1 MRGSWKFVVAIGFVG
16 MMLGGS
22 GSAVAFIDD
31 MEEDFWFPFT
41 HFHLGDR
48 AFAGYSSGFARSG
61 TQSYHVEISGWT
73 VRDFGSAYGYAL
85 YATRRA
91 PITELRTS
99 ILYERL
105 QDISP
110 SPWDS
115 YSAGVSLDLLDAN
128 YHNLGRLRYITSY
141 HASQNAGRCA
151 PTLADVALPAP
162 AGLGTWTDLARNPTA
177 DFPAAPWQS
186 ADYVKISIGFLCAA
200 GLTGARYSLYFDDF
214 MLDAGSRDTDA
225 DGLPDLEEE
234 ARIYAARVWAAPV
247 ARPLAP
253 GALTTSDIES
263 PPLAGLAASAAI
275 DLQINHANPT
285 DLSVALTFS
294 GATGPRTQVLWDPGL
309 HVRGA
314 TILAPTYGSAVHGA
328 VHVQGSVVQPHA
340 SVRLRVDNVVTATS
354 DADSNGAFEIP
365 WDSDAWTEGAHHLTV
380 LAELVDGAQT
390 LTRSSRDL
398 LVFVDRTAPELSLIR
413 PANGETL
420 SGLALIEAGVF
431 DGQGVPTVELWIDRV
446 RVDARADEPYTFA
459 YETLDLANG
468 LHAFEVRARDGA
480 GNEAVRSVTAAVSNN
495 DNVPPPPCMPVCNLG
510 AGTTTGDLPSLSI
523 SPANRVLPV
532 SSGGSAE
539 LFEAFRVPWRPQI
552 VYSASGVH
560 LLLDVTR
567 PRSLPES
574 DGLVGTDLA
583 LEDLVGVRTWQVTV
597 HNHGLNPGLVV
608 GAAAFVA
615 SRTSPANPDTDGD
628 GLSDG
633 LERSSIG
640 TVPVFPDLDSDLIAD
655 GEEVASR
662 IVRFTIDGTL
672 SERTIRTDP
681 FDFDTDDDGLLD
693 GLELRPGAGASPT
706 DPTDPDTDRDGLRD
720 GPERAI
726 HGSDPTLTDTDGDT
740 LSDYV
745 EVTPRAFRAE
755 IDGQFVDRPVVTS
768 PSAPDTDG
776 DGLRDDEEWDGES
789 AYGFLTDPTDPDTD
803 RDGLSDHDEVV
814 GLNRRPTNP
823 LHSDTEGD
831 GVIDG
836 LDLSPTELWAPTW
849 KTTFEPGLIRFTQ
862 SFHALG
868 VQGLSATIWT
878 YRITDGACVFLSDHT
893 STATRSSDES
903 VENVLATINRV
914 LTEGG
919 ETNFTATEGEDLGQ
933 QGFGVS
939 TTSYGACDLLA
950 PRQYRFEYVHDDRAF
965 NIDFMNSA
973 EVAVRDDS
981 GDVYYHTVLEVPIQL
996 SKPQSVV
1003 LQFSISP
1010 DADRGG
1016 DTVVPALAYSLVG
1029 GSDFLTTAPF
1039 YRNLAV
1045 GAAIDNH
1052 TYEFQLRIPKEVARE
1067 DHVVRVDDEPMAT
1080 LFLMPM
1086 WLTSGAVEVT
1096 RSALNATHVTVGALI
1111 SRAEES
1117 AEIVVAR
1124 LSTDMGALKAALPAS
1139 GEGLVTGYQTF
1150 GAFSVSVYRI
1160 GDPFDAA
1167 APEQVDAVYLIG
1179 ESPEEVATYQD
1190 LISWNPPGTW
1200 VRRSEDSFGRAINVL
1215 KILRRGISLTSQ
1227 ISAAMLLPIVN
1238 TPAGREEMTF
1248 GRSVFVVDKLT
1259 DFESGR
1265 PYYVVSETTMQT
1277 VKIRVG
1283 ARLTSVREVP
1293 VQSVGEI
1300 VDDLD
1305 DSKLLTGV
1313 KYANL
1318 RLALRGAAV
1327 GATVAI
1333 FGTQAVLAFRDGDV
1347 VKGTVFVLAGATATF
1362 GIVKSEVVLTG
1373 KIFTGRVS
1381 NFGLRVRLGTVATI
1395 AVTGIL
1401 ASLELFQAS
1410 QTQDQINR
1418 LSHYESAGAI
1428 VADSMI
1434 AAVPLYGAAAMLGW
1448 QLGLTFAVAAG
1459 ALLGVMPDA
1468 LAVKIVSTPGGTIV
1482 FLFEYVFATEI
1493 PSDVAEDALTQ
1504 LLNFLAGLAR
1514 YNNALDPPQ
1523 PTVLLVP

>member
-1 MRGSWKFVVAIGFVG
+1 M
-16 MMLGGS
+16 
-22 GSAVAFIDD
+22 
-31 MEEDFWFPFT
+31 
-41 HFHLGDR
+41 
-48 AFAGYSSGFARSG
+48 
-61 TQSYHVEISGWT
+61 
-73 VRDFGSAYGYAL
+73 YA
-85 YATRRA
+85 ARRA
-91 PITELRTS
+91 PITELRAS
-99 ILYERL
+99 ILYDRL

-115 YSAGVSLDLLDAN
+115 YSAGVGLDLLDAS
-128 YHNLGRLRYITSY
+128 YRSLGRLRYITSY

-162 AGLGTWTDLARNPTA
+162 PGLGTWRDVARNPTA

-186 ADYVKISIGFLCAA
+186 AEYVKISIGFLCAA

-214 MLDAGSRDTDA
+214 MLDAGSRDADA
-225 DGLPDLEEE
+225 DGLLDLEEE

-253 GALTTSDIES
+253 GASTTLDIES
-263 PPLAGLAASAAI
+263 PPLAGLTASAAI
-275 DLQINHANPT
+275 DLQVDHANPT

-294 GATGPRTQVLWDPGL
+294 GANGPRTQVLWDPGL
-309 HVRGA
+309 HIRGA
-314 TILAPTYGSAVHGA
+314 AILAPMYGTSVHGA
-328 VHVQGSVVQPHA
+328 VRVQGSVVQPHA
-340 SVRLRVDNVVTATS
+340 SVRLRVDNVVAATS
-354 DADSNGAFEIP
+354 DADSNGVFEIP

-390 LTRSSRDL
+390 LTRSSRDV
-398 LVFVDRTAPELSLIR
+398 LVFVDRTAPEVSLLR

-431 DGQGVPTVELWIDRV
+431 DGLGVATVELWIDGV

-459 YETLDLANG
+459 YETLDLTNG
-468 LHAFEVRARDGA
+468 LHSFEVRARDGA
-480 GNEAVRSVTAAVSNN
+480 DNEAVRSVTAAVSNK
-495 DNVPPPPCMPVCNLG
+495 DNAPPPPCMPVCNLG

-523 SPANRVLPV
+523 SPETRVLHL
-532 SSGGSAE
+532 SSGVSVE
-539 LFEAFRVPWRPQI
+539 LFEGFRVPWRPQI
-552 VYSASGVH
+552 AYSVSGVH

-567 PRSLPES
+567 SRSMPES

-583 LEDLVGVRTWQVTV
+583 FEDLVGVRTWHVTV
-597 HNHGLNPGLVV
+597 HNHGLSPGLVRS
-608 GAAAFVA
+608 AAVFLA
-615 SRTSPANPDTDGD
+615 SRTS
-628 GLSDG
+628 
-633 LERSSIG
+633 
-640 TVPVFPDLDSDLIAD
+640 
-655 GEEVASR
+655 
-662 IVRFTIDGTL
+662 
-672 SERTIRTDP
+672 
-681 FDFDTDDDGLLD
+681 
-693 GLELRPGAGASPT
+693 
-706 DPTDPDTDRDGLRD
+706 PTDPDTDRDGLRD
-720 GPERAI
+720 GPERATY
-726 HGSDPTLTDTDGDT
+726 GSDPTLTDTDGDT

-745 EVTPRAFRAE
+745 EVTPQAFRAE
-755 IDGQFVDRPVVTS
+755 IDGQFVERPVVTS
-768 PSAPDTDG
+768 PIAPDTDG

-789 AYGFLTDPTDPDTD
+789 AYGFLTDPSDPDTD

-862 SFHALG
+862 MFHALG

-903 VENVLATINRV
+903 VKNVLATINRV
-914 LTEGG
+914 LIEGG
-919 ETNFTATEGEDLGQ
+919 ETSFTATEAADLGQ

-939 TTSYGACDLLA
+939 TARYGACDLLA
-950 PRQYRFEYVHDDRAF
+950 PRQYRFEYVHDDHAF

-981 GDVYYHTVLEVPIQL
+981 GDVFYHTVLQVPIQL
-996 SKPQSVV
+996 SKPQAVV

-1010 DADRGG
+1010 EADRGG
-1016 DTVVPALAYSLVG
+1016 DAVVPALAYFLVR

-1052 TYEFQLRIPKEVARE
+1052 TYEFRLRIPKEVARE
-1067 DHVVRVDDEPMAT
+1067 DHVARVDDEPMAT

-1086 WLTSGAVEVT
+1086 WLTSGPVEVT
-1096 RSALNATHVTVGALI
+1096 KSALNATHVTVGALI
-1111 SRAEES
+1111 SRVEES

-1124 LSTDMGALKAALPAS
+1124 LSTDIGALKAALPAS
-1139 GEGLVTGYQTF
+1139 GEGLATGYQTF
-1150 GAFSVSVYRI
+1150 GEFSVYVYRI
-1160 GDPFDAA
+1160 GDPFDAG
-1167 APEQVDAVYLIG
+1167 APDQVDAVYLIG
-1179 ESPEEVATYQD
+1179 ESPEEVATFQES
-1190 LISWNPPGTW
+1190 ISWYPPGTW
-1200 VRRSEDSFGRAINVL
+1200 MRRSEDSFGRAINIL

-1227 ISAAMLLPIVN
+1227 ITAAMLLPLVN
-1238 TPAGREEMTF
+1238 TPTGREEMTF

-1265 PYYVVSETTMQT
+1265 PYYVVSETQMQT
-1277 VKIRVG
+1277 VKFRLG

-1293 VQSVGEI
+1293 VYSVGEI

-1347 VKGTVFVLAGATATF
+1347 VNGTVFVLAGATATF
-1362 GIVKSEVVLTG
+1362 GIVKSDVVLTSELLE
-1373 KIFTGRVS
+1373 GRFS
-1381 NFGLRVRLGTVATI
+1381 RFGLRVRLGTVATV
-1395 AVTGIL
+1395 AVTAIL
-1401 ASLELFQAS
+1401 ASFELFQAGRE
-1410 QTQDQINR
+1410 QDSIQR

-1428 VADSMI
+1428 VADSI
-1434 AAVPLYGAAAMLGW
+1434 VAAVPLYGAAALLGW
-1448 QLGLTFAVAAG
+1448 QLGLAISVSVG
-1459 ALLGVMPDA
+1459 ALVGVMPDP
-1468 LAVKIVSTPGGTIV
+1468 LAVKIVSTPGSTIV

-1493 PSDVAEDALTQ
+1493 PSDIAEDALTQ
-1504 LLNFLAGLAR
+1504 LLIFLAGLAR
-1514 YNNALDPPQ
+1514 FNNLLDPAI
-1523 PTVLLVP
+1523 PTLLLVP

>member
-1 MRGSWKFVVAIGFVG
+1 MRGSWRFVVAMGFVG

-22 GSAVAFIDD
+22 GSALAFIDD
-31 MEEDFWFPFT
+31 MEEDFWLPFT

-48 AFAGYSSGFARSG
+48 ASAGYSSEFARSG

-73 VRDFGSAYGYAL
+73 VRDFGSAYGYAM

-91 PITELRTS
+91 PITELRAS
-99 ILYERL
+99 ILYDRL

-115 YSAGVSLDLLDAN
+115 YSAGVGLDLLDAS
-128 YHNLGRLRYITSY
+128 YRSLGRLRYITSY

-162 AGLGTWTDLARNPTA
+162 
-177 DFPAAPWQS
+177 
-186 ADYVKISIGFLCAA
+186 
-200 GLTGARYSLYFDDF
+200 
-214 MLDAGSRDTDA
+214 
-225 DGLPDLEEE
+225 
-234 ARIYAARVWAAPV
+234 
-247 ARPLAP
+247 PLAP
-253 GALTTSDIES
+253 GASTTLDIES
-263 PPLAGLAASAAI
+263 PPLAGLTASAAI
-275 DLQINHANPT
+275 DLQVDHANPT

-294 GATGPRTQVLWDPGL
+294 GANGPRTQVLWDPGL
-309 HVRGA
+309 HIRGA
-314 TILAPTYGSAVHGA
+314 TIPAPTYGTSVHGA
-328 VHVQGSVVQPHA
+328 VRVQGSVVQPRA

-354 DADSNGAFEIP
+354 EADSNGAFEIP
-365 WDSDAWTEGAHHLTV
+365 WDSDAWMEGAHHLTI
-380 LAELVDGAQT
+380 LAELADGAQMV
-390 LTRSSRDL
+390 TRSSRDV
-398 LVFVDRTAPELSLIR
+398 LVIVDRTAPELALLR

-431 DGQGVPTVELWIDRV
+431 DGLGVATVELWIDGV
-446 RVDARADEPYTFA
+446 RVDARAAEPYTFA

-468 LHAFEVRARDGA
+468 LHSFEVRARDGA
-480 GNEAVRSVTAAVSNN
+480 GNEAVRSVTAAVSNK
-495 DNVPPPPCMPVCNLG
+495 DNSPPPPCMPVCNLG

-523 SPANRVLPV
+523 SPATRVLPL
-532 SSGGSAE
+532 SSGGSVE

-552 VYSASGVH
+552 IYSASSVH

-583 LEDLVGVRTWQVTV
+583 LEDLVGVRAWHVTV
-597 HNHGLNPGLVV
+597 HNHGLSPGLIRS
-608 GAAAFVA
+608 AAVFVA

-628 GLSDG
+628 GLFDG
-633 LERSSIG
+633 LERSAIG
-640 TVPVFPDLDSDLIAD
+640 TVPVFPDLDSDLILD

-662 IVRFTIDGTL
+662 IVRFTIDGTPI
-672 SERTIRTDP
+672 ERTIRTDP

-693 GLELRPGAGASPT
+693 GLELQPGEGASAT

-720 GPERAI
+720 GPERATY
-726 HGSDPTLTDTDGDT
+726 GSDPALTDADGDT

-745 EVTPRAFRAE
+745 EVTPQAFRAE
-755 IDGQFVDRPVVTS
+755 IDGQFVERPVVTS
-768 PSAPDTDG
+768 PIAPDTDG

-789 AYGFLTDPTDPDTD
+789 AYGFLTDPSDSDTD

-823 LHSDTEGD
+823 LRSDTEGD

-836 LDLSPTELWAPTW
+836 PDLSPTELWAPTW

-862 SFHALG
+862 KFHALG
-868 VQGLSATIWT
+868 VQALSATIWT

-914 LTEGG
+914 LVEGG
-919 ETNFTATEGEDLGQ
+919 ETNFTATEAEDLGQ

-965 NIDFMNSA
+965 SIDFMNSA

-981 GDVYYHTVLEVPIQL
+981 GAVYYHTVLEVPIQL
-996 SKPQSVV
+996 SKPQAVV

-1010 DADRGG
+1010 EADRGG
-1016 DTVVPALAYSLVG
+1016 DPVVSALAYSLVR
-1029 GSDFLTTAPF
+1029 GSDFLATTPF

-1067 DHVVRVDDEPMAT
+1067 DHVARVDDEPMAT

-1086 WLTSGAVEVT
+1086 WLTSGEVEVT
-1096 RSALNATHVTVGALI
+1096 RSALNATHMTVGALI
-1111 SRAEES
+1111 SRVEES
-1117 AEIVVAR
+1117 AEIVVAQ
-1124 LSTDMGALKAALPAS
+1124 LSTEMGELKAALPGS
-1139 GEGLVTGYQTF
+1139 GEGLLTGYQTF
-1150 GAFSVSVYRI
+1150 GAFSVYVYRI
-1160 GDPFDAA
+1160 GDSFDAG

-1179 ESPEEVATYQD
+1179 ESPEEVATFQE

-1227 ISAAMLLPIVN
+1227 ISAAILLPIVN

-1248 GRSVFVVDKLT
+1248 GRFVFVGDQLT

-1265 PYYVVSETTMQT
+1265 AYYGVSETTMQT
-1277 VKIRVG
+1277 VKIRVC
-1283 ARLTSVREVP
+1283 ARLTSVPEGP
-1293 VQSVGEI
+1293 LHSVGEI

-1305 DSKLLTGV
+1305 DSRLLTGV

-1327 GATVAI
+1327 GATIAI

-1347 VKGTVFVLAGATATF
+1347 VKGTVFALAGATAVL
-1362 GIVKSEVVLTG
+1362 GIQNSEVILVERLFG
-1373 KIFTGRVS
+1373 GRIEGVGFKVR
-1381 NFGLRVRLGTVATI
+1381 FGSIAII

-1401 ASLELFQAS
+1401 ASFELYQAEQS
-1410 QTQDQINR
+1410 NNPVAR
-1418 LSHYESAGAI
+1418 LSHYETAGAI
-1428 VADSMI
+1428 VVDSLV

-1448 QLGLTFAVAAG
+1448 QLGLTIAVGSG
-1459 ALLGVMPDA
+1459 ALLGVLPNP
-1468 LAVKIVSTPGGTIV
+1468 LAVKIVSSPGTTIV
-1482 FLFEYVFATEI
+1482 FLFEYAFTTEI

-1504 LLNFLAGLAR
+1504 LLIFLAGLAR
-1514 YNNALDPPQ
+1514 SNNALDPPV
-1523 PTVLLVP
+1523 PTLLLVP

>member
-1 MRGSWKFVVAIGFVG
+1 MRGSWKFVVAMGFVG
-16 MMLGGS
+16 MLLGGS

-31 MEEDFWFPFT
+31 MEEDFWLPFT

-48 AFAGYSSGFARSG
+48 ASAGYSSGFARSG

-73 VRDFGSAYGYAL
+73 VRDFGSAYGYAM

-91 PITELRTS
+91 PITELRAS

-105 QDISP
+105 QDVSP

-115 YSAGVSLDLLDAN
+115 YLAGVSLDLLDAS
-128 YHNLGRLRYITSY
+128 YRGLGRLRYVTSY

-151 PTLADVALPAP
+151 PTLADVVLPAP
-162 AGLGTWTDLARNPTA
+162 AGLGTWRDVARNPTA

-186 ADYVKISIGFLCAA
+186 AEYLKISIGFLCAA

-225 DGLPDLEEE
+225 DGLADLEEE

-253 GALTTSDIES
+253 GALTTLDIES
-263 PPLAGLAASAAI
+263 PPLAGLTASAAI
-275 DLQINHANPT
+275 DLQVDHANPT

-294 GATGPRTQVLWDPGL
+294 GASGPRTQVLWDPGL

-314 TILAPTYGSAVHGA
+314 TILAPTYGSSVHGA
-328 VHVQGSVVQPHA
+328 VRVQGSVVQPHA

-380 LAELVDGAQT
+380 LAELADEAQT
-390 LTRSSRDL
+390 VTRSSRYV

-413 PANGETL
+413 PASGETL

-431 DGQGVPTVELWIDRV
+431 DGQGVATVELWIDGV
-446 RVDARADEPYTFA
+446 SVDARADEPYTFA

-468 LHAFEVRARDGA
+468 LHSFEVRARDGA
-480 GNEAVRSVTAAVSNN
+480 GNEAVRSVTAAVSNK
-495 DNVPPPPCMPVCNLG
+495 DNVAPPPCMPVCNLG

-523 SPANRVLPV
+523 SPATRVLPL
-532 SSGGSAE
+532 SAGGSVE

-583 LEDLVGVRTWQVTV
+583 LEDLVGVRAWQVTV
-597 HNHGLNPGLVV
+597 YSHGLSPGLIRSAGV
-608 GAAAFVA
+608 FVA
-615 SRTSPANPDTDGD
+615 SRTSPASPDTDGD

-633 LERSSIG
+633 LERSAVG

-662 IVRFTIDGTL
+662 VVRFTIDGTPV
-672 SERTIRTDP
+672 ERTIRTDP
-681 FDFDTDDDGLLD
+681 FDFDSDDDGLLD
-693 GLELRPGAGASPT
+693 GLELRPGEAASPT
-706 DPTDPDTDRDGLRD
+706 DPRDSDTDRDGLLD

-726 HGSDPTLTDTDGDT
+726 YGSDPTLTDTDGDA

-745 EVTPRAFRAE
+745 EVTPQTFRAE
-755 IDGQFVDRPVVTS
+755 IDGQRVERRVVTS
-768 PSAPDTDG
+768 PIAPDTDG

-803 RDGLSDHDEVV
+803 RDGLSDYDEVV

-823 LHSDTEGD
+823 LQSDTEDD

-862 SFHALG
+862 PFHALG
-868 VQGLSATIWT
+868 VQALSATIWT

-903 VENVLATINRV
+903 IENVLATVNRV
-914 LTEGG
+914 LTAGG
-919 ETNFTATEGEDLGQ
+919 ETNFTATEAEDLGQ
-933 QGFGVS
+933 QGFGVA

-950 PRQYRFEYVHDDRAF
+950 PRQYRFQYVHDDRAF
-965 NIDFMNSA
+965 SIDFMNSA

-981 GDVYYHTVLEVPIQL
+981 GDVYYHTILEVPVQL

-1003 LQFSISP
+1003 LQFSITSE
-1010 DADRGG
+1010 ADRGG
-1016 DTVVPALAYSLVG
+1016 DAVVPALAYSLVR

-1039 YRNLAV
+1039 YRSLAV
-1045 GAAIDNH
+1045 GAAIDNQ
-1052 TYEFQLRIPKEVARE
+1052 TYEFRLRIPKEVARE
-1067 DHVVRVDDEPMAT
+1067 DHVVRVDGEPMAT

-1086 WLTSGAVEVT
+1086 WLASGAVEVT
-1096 RSALNATHVTVGALI
+1096 RSALNATHVTVGALL
-1111 SRAEES
+1111 SRVEES
-1117 AEIVVAR
+1117 AELVVAR
-1124 LSTDMGALKAALPAS
+1124 LSTEMGELKAALPAS
-1139 GEGLVTGYQTF
+1139 GEALLTGYQTF
-1150 GAFSVSVYRI
+1150 GGFSVYVYRI
-1160 GDPFDAA
+1160 GDPFDAG
-1167 APEQVDAVYLIG
+1167 APDQVDAIYLIG
-1179 ESPEEVATYQD
+1179 ESPEEVATFQES
-1190 LISWNPPGTW
+1190 ISWNPPGTW

-1293 VQSVGEI
+1293 VHSVGEI

-1305 DSKLLTGV
+1305 DSRLLTGV

-1318 RLALRGAAV
+1318 RMALRGAAV
-1327 GATVAI
+1327 GATIAI

-1347 VKGTVFVLAGATATF
+1347 VKGTVFALAGATAVF
-1362 GIVKSEVVLTG
+1362 GIQKSDVVLVERLFG
-1373 KIFTGRVS
+1373 GRVEGVGLKVR
-1381 NFGLRVRLGTVATI
+1381 FGSVAII

-1401 ASLELFQAS
+1401 ASFEVYQAEQS
-1410 QTQDQINR
+1410 NNPVAR
-1418 LSHYESAGAI
+1418 LSHYETAGAI
-1428 VADSMI
+1428 VVDSLV

-1448 QLGLTFAVAAG
+1448 QLGLTIAIGSG
-1459 ALLGVMPDA
+1459 ALLGVLPNP
-1468 LAVKIVSTPGGTIV
+1468 LAVKIVSSPGTTIV
-1482 FLFEYVFATEI
+1482 FLFEYAFTTEI

-1504 LLNFLAGLAR
+1504 LLIFLAGLAR
-1514 YNNALDPPQ
+1514 FNDALDPPV
-1523 PTVLLVP
+1523 PTLLLVP